1 MKTLLFIPEIF
12 GVNIEVYFILLLI
25 GVLSFFF
32 WRWLLKKLI
41 TIDKTRRTAT
51 WIATILLTPLMY
63 GLFVMFWMM
72 SATYYPS
79 NDFNKEKWHEDI
91 EKRYEL
97 SEDLIDSEILIGKTK
112 KEVKKILGDT
122 FQEWSADNWSYYLG
136 SRPGIMDPDYL
147 DIEFKDGRVVK
158 VRQHSS

>member
-25 GVLSFFF
+25 GGISFFF

-41 TIDKTRRTAT
+41 TIDKTRKAAT
-51 WIATILLTPLMY
+51 WIATILSTPVMY
-63 GLFVMFWMM
+63 GLIVMLWIM

-79 NDFNKEKWHEDI
+79 NDFNKQKWHEDI

-97 SEDLIDSEILIGKTK
+97 SEDLIDSEILIKQERRK
-112 KEVKKILGDT
+112 KSLA
-122 FQEWSADNWSYYLG
+122 FL
-136 SRPGIMDPDYL
+136 
-147 DIEFKDGRVVK
+147 
-158 VRQHSS
+158 

>member
-122 FQEWSADNWSYYLG
+122 FQEWSSDNWSYYLG

>member
-1 MKTLLFIPEIF
+1 
-12 GVNIEVYFILLLI
+12 
-25 GVLSFFF
+25 
-32 WRWLLKKLI
+32 
-41 TIDKTRRTAT
+41 
-51 WIATILLTPLMY
+51 PLMY

>member
-147 DIEFKDGRVVK
+147 DIEFKDGKVVK